1 MGGTEVKLESW
12 NPATGRLL
20 EAHAGHDATAVEE
33 RIALAYRTAR
43 TWAGAVP
50 MAERVAMLSRLAD
63 LLEKRAEDYGALITS
78 EMGKPI
84 GEAIAEVRKSA
95 LGARHFA
102 EKGPGYLADAPIEGL
117 KASVVYEPLGTIFAI
132 MPWNLPFWQVLR
144 FFMPTALAG
153 NTVLVKHSDSVQGCA
168 RALEELVLD
177 AGAPRGLYQNLAI
190 RRDAVAAI
198 VADPRIAAAT
208 VTGSAAAGRAVA
220 AVAGAHGKK
229 VVLELGGSDP
239 FLVFDDADFD
249 KAVPMAV
256 LSRFANNAQSCIAA
270 KRILVA
276 APIYDRFEKAY
287 VAAAQALPVGDP
299 MDPATKLGPLA
310 RASVVS
316 DTQRQV
322 EAALSQGGRLLCG
335 GAPLKREGNFYPPT
349 VIAGLPHDAP
359 VMREEFFGPVA
370 LLFRFDT
377 EAQAIAMANDSDY
390 GLGATVWTGD
400 AGRAVR
406 VSRALE
412 AGAVFINGFVRSDP
426 RAPFGGVKASG
437 FGRELGALGARELTN
452 AKLVFEG

>member
-1 MGGTEVKLESW
+1 MTVKLESW

-20 EAHAGHDATAVEE
+20 ETYKGHDAAAIEE
-33 RIALAYRTAR
+33 RVALAYRTAKI
-43 TWAGAVP
+43 WAGAVS
-50 MAERVAMLSRLAD
+50 MADRVAMLLRLAD

-84 GEAIAEVRKSA
+84 GEAVAEVRKSA

-144 FFMPTALAG
+144 FFIPTALAG

-177 AGAPRGLYQNLAI
+177 AGAPKGLYQNLAI

-239 FLVFDDADFD
+239 FLVFEDADFD
-249 KAVPMAV
+249 KAVAMAV

-310 RASVVS
+310 RASVVR

-322 EAALSQGGRLLCG
+322 EAAISQGGRLLCG
-335 GAPLKREGNFYPPT
+335 GVPLKREGNFYAPT

-359 VMREEFFGPVA
+359 IVREEFFGPVA

-377 EAQAIAMANDSDY
+377 EAEAIAMANGSDF

-400 AGRAVR
+400 AERAAR

-412 AGAVFINGFVRSDP
+412 AGAVFINSFVRSDP
-426 RAPFGGVKASG
+426 RAPFGGVKGSG

-452 AKLVFEG
+452 AKLVFSD